1 MSQQHNER
9 EREPASL
16 YVLCSTRKKVIDVAI
31 GVTLSRKT
39 GEKKRK
45 RRRRKRKRRRRM
57 ER

>member
-1 MSQQHNER
+1 MSQQYNER